1 MKISKLFGAF
11 AAVTVLAASAFFVS
25 CSTGG
30 GGGSSGSPIQPAH
43 EHTFSSAWTITETHH
58 WHAATCEHTNEVKNK
73 AEHHFGEW
81 YVTTQPTEEAEGAE
95 ERECSK
101 CGYKIEKT
109 IPKLDHA
116 HAKGMHH
123 EPTTGTCATKGTIEY
138 YDCTNADCE
147 IKLDLDGNPLATIE
161 SVLDPENHEGTAT
174 WKKTAA
180 THKETYD
187 CCDAVKTAEAAHTWN
202 EGVVTKEPTITEEGV
217 KIFTCTVEGC
227 GQTKAESIDE
237 LMVFDAYEEPV
248 DAETGLAATSSS
260 TYIYFGVFP
269 KTVLASDSSVTVN
282 ETKTIAV
289 GTKKYCKGS
298 DGNFYEKV
306 KENSFLA
313 VYTYTDGTS
322 AKQSGA
328 NSYRYFKVEPIKWKV
343 LTTNYNGPNR
353 ALLLCENVL
362 TAGVPYYV
370 SRSLRQFRGYV
381 NVESNNYKFST
392 IRAYLN
398 GKYERIDNSQAK
410 TYENNGF
417 LQKAFTDAA
426 QSLILETEVD
436 NSKETTGWAE
446 YSYAE
451 KYACENTTDKIFL
464 LSESEVI
471 NSAYGFAAYNS
482 YGQGNA
488 RIRVATDYAKATCT
502 YQSKTAGEGAYWWLR
517 SPSNE
522 DYGKCARVVRYS
534 GDANGSPYVDR
545 SDFGIVPALV
555 ISLQ

>member
-81 YVTTQPTEEAEGAE
+81 YVTTQPTEEAEGTE

-109 IPKLDHA
+109 IPKLDHT

-123 EPTTGTCATKGTIEY
+123 EPTTGTCATKG
-138 YDCTNADCE
+138 
-147 IKLDLDGNPLATIE
+147 TIE

-269 KTVLASDSSVTVN
+269 KTVLASDSTVTVN

-306 KENSFLA
+306 KENSFGRTG
-313 VYTYTDGTS
+313 TYSDGTS
-322 AKQSGA
+322 VKQSDA

-370 SRSLRQFRGYV
+370 SRSHRILLKYDGI
-381 NVESNNYKFST
+381 VEANNYKFST

-398 GKYERIDNSQAK
+398 GKYESNDDSQAK

-417 LQKAFTDAA
+417 LQKAVTDAA

-451 KYACENTTDKIFL
+451 KYACANTTDKIFL

-471 NSAYGFAAYNS
+471 NSAYGFAAYDS
-482 YGQGNA
+482 SGQGSG
-488 RIRVATDYAKATCT
+488 RIRVATDYARATYA

-517 SPSNE
+517 SPSHE
-522 DYGKCARVVRYS
+522 DYGKCARAVS
-534 GDANGSPYVDR
+534 GNGDANGSPYVDH